1 MTRIEPFTSTVSL
14 WMARVGGGA
23 LLGVALLIS
32 VEVILRMLRIGN
44 MSVGTELSSYALAIG
59 ATWSLAYVVF
69 ERGHVRVD
77 IIARKL
83 SAVPRTMLDVLS
95 LASLAI
101 IGIVLSVGAYGMLA
115 TSLRLGA
122 KSNTTLGIPLAI
134 PQALWTLGLVW
145 FALIALGRT
154 FQAIRAMARNDHVE
168 AARIA
173 ASPSADDDVEEA
185 IVETTSRLGTSE
197 ASKL

>member
-23 LLGVALLIS
+23 PLGVALLIS
-32 VEVILRMLRIGN
+32 VVVSLRMVRLGN

-69 ERGHVRVD
+69 ERGRVRVD

-101 IGIVLSVGAYGMLA
+101 IGIVLSVGA
-115 TSLRLGA
+115 
-122 KSNTTLGIPLAI
+122 
-134 PQALWTLGLVW
+134 
-145 FALIALGRT
+145 
-154 FQAIRAMARNDHVE
+154 
-168 AARIA
+168 
-173 ASPSADDDVEEA
+173 
-185 IVETTSRLGTSE
+185 
-197 ASKL
+197 